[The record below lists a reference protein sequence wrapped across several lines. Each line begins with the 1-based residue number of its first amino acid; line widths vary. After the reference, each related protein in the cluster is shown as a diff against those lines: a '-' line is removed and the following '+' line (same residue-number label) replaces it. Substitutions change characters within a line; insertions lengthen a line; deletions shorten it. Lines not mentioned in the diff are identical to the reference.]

1 MNVSTKTIKI
11 CGKSLFY
18 KTERECIVSL
28 DFIDNVKK
36 YSCNKSS
43 KCLIGFR
50 LSTNCLVKDNV
61 SDSDLL
67 YTRC

>member
-36 YSCNKSS
+36 YSCDKNS
-43 KCLIGFR
+43 
-50 LSTNCLVKDNV
+50 
-61 SDSDLL
+61 
-67 YTRC
+67 